1 MITWMRR
8 LLANPDLI
16 LVRLVI
22 LAAVIAVC
30 YYGKDRAK
38 DPFQLAV
45 LTLLGLAA
53 VGFEYRGAR
62 AMTRAWIERKAGGVL
77 GWFAVWAFAVAWSL
91 NGALTVAAS
100 SQDALTAARLDGH
113 VKHEDVR
120 GNVKRAAESVDRI
133 SKKLTALAGVS
144 INGREVT
151 TIGDAES
158 LIERAKAHRFWTRT
172 EQCTKTMGPD
182 TRRFCDDYRAAISA
196 RATAIE
202 RGTTEEEFRIA
213 QERLDAARKAA
224 TGVIVVTTDTRPD
237 VNFWKTRLG
246 ASTQDVEFGQA
257 LLATIVLSMFLSLA
271 GLLVESEEHRN
282 TPRKPWVN
290 WDRWS
295 FLLWGG
301 RPGNRTQPHTA
312 LPPDARAAPVLA
324 PAPSLPRSAPP
335 PQATPVAQPA
345 PSALVE
351 SIRKAAVGVTFGG
364 HRVECKA

>member
-1 MITWMRR
+1 MITWLRR
-8 LLANPDLI
+8 LLANPDMI

-62 AMTRAWIERKAGGVL
+62 AMTRAWIERKIGGVL
-77 GWFAVWAFAVAWSL
+77 GWGAVWAFAVAWSL
-91 NGALTVAAS
+91 NGALSVAAS
-100 SQDALTAARLDGH
+100 NQDALSAARLDSH

-120 GNVKRAAESVDRI
+120 GTVKRAAEDVDRI

-144 INGREVT
+144 INGRAVT

-158 LIERAKAHRFWTRT
+158 LIARAMAHRFWSRT
-172 EQCTKTMGPD
+172 EQCTRTMGPE

-196 RATAIE
+196 KATAIE
-202 RGTTEEEFRIA
+202 RGLTEEEFKIA

-224 TGVIVVTTDTRPD
+224 TGVVTVTTATRAD
-237 VNFWKTRLG
+237 VNFWQARLG

-271 GLLVESEEHRN
+271 GLLVEAEEHRN
-282 TPRKPWVN
+282 TPRKPWIN
-290 WDRWS
+290 WS
-295 FLLWGG
+295 FLSFMLWGR
-301 RPGNRTQPHTA
+301 RPGNRTQPQALASLHATA
-312 LPPDARAAPVLA
+312 VPPSA
-324 PAPSLPRSAPP
+324 PAPMQ
-335 PQATPVAQPA
+335 PQIVYRDRVVEVPAQPA
-345 PSALVE
+345 PPTIVERARKMLVSE
-351 SIRKAAVGVTFGG
+351 AGG
-364 HRVECKA
+364 LIPLRT

>member
-77 GWFAVWAFAVAWSL
+77 GWGAVWAVAVAWSL

-100 SQDALTAARLDGH
+100 SQDALSAARLDGH
-113 VKHEDVR
+113 TQHQDVR
-120 GNVKRAAESVDRI
+120 GAVTRANAEVDRLQ
-133 SKKLTALAGVS
+133 KKLDALSGIA
-144 INGREVT
+144 INGRPVT
-151 TIGDAES
+151 SIGDAEA
-158 LIERAKAHRFWTRT
+158 LMAKAKAHRFWART

-182 TRRFCDDYRAAISA
+182 TRRFCEEYRAAEGA
-196 RATAIE
+196 KATAID
-202 RGTTEEEFRIA
+202 RGTTEEEMRIA
-213 QERLDAARKAA
+213 QERLASARKAA
-224 TGVIVVTTDTRPD
+224 TGVVAVTTATRAD
-237 VNFWKTRLG
+237 VNFWQARLG

-257 LLATIVLSMFLSLA
+257 LLATIVLSGFLSLA

-301 RPGNRTQPHTA
+301 RPGNRTQPQAHA
-312 LPPDARAAPVLA
+312 LPAPQAVLTSA
-324 PAPSLPRSAPP
+324 PAPTFARSAPP
-335 PQATPVAQPA
+335 PQAKAPAQPA